1 MKYRHVFQVN
11 APLEAVADFHSWA
24 DSLAAITPPPAVM
37 RIHHAPERLVEG
49 DELDMT
55 LWLGPLPVGWLVRIE
70 QVSAEGFTDRQ
81 LRGPFERWVHRHS
94 FVALDEA
101 TTLVQDEVQLRT
113 SRHLLWGPLGGLLAA
128 SLPALFAYRA
138 WRTRQI
144 LEGTMPVP
152 KSKPQMAEKENK
164 TKRG

>member
-1 MKYRHVFQVN
+1 MKYRHVFQVK

-49 DELDMT
+49 DELEMT

-81 LRGPFERWVHRHS
+81 LRGPFERWVHRHT
-94 FVALDEA
+94 FVVLDEA
-101 TTLVQDEVQLRT
+101 TTQVQDEVQLRPR
-113 SRHLLWGPLGGLLAA
+113 RHILWGPVGWFLAL
-128 SLPALFAYRA
+128 SLPVLFAYRG
-138 WRTRQI
+138 WRTQQL
-144 LEGTMPVP
+144 LEEAAL
-152 KSKPQMAEKENK
+152 QRK
-164 TKRG
+164 TKMGMARKAKKTK